1 MSKKPYARP
10 QYKVKP
16 AVIIIVAIVVF
27 LFSALIVIVQPSD
40 QDKIYKAYH
49 NAGSPNLTANH
60 VIQSITVSKLGKL
73 IDSGAP
79 VVVFFGEVS
88 CSACISEIG
97 WYDLEFKGAGLVSEL
112 SVIYYVKRSS
122 MSASDVEKFQT
133 KYAMTLTATPEL
145 YYLNEGEIVHRRSD
159 FNSDTQPMAGQIKS
173 FFTAIKNDLAD

>member
-16 AVIIIVAIVVF
+16 AVIIIVAVVVF

-49 NAGSPNLTANH
+49 NAGSPNLTTNH
-60 VIQSITVSKLGKL
+60 VIQTITPSKLGKL

-79 VVVFFGEVS
+79 VVVFFGDP
-88 CSACISEIG
+88 ACTACVSEIG
-97 WYDLEFKGAGLVSEL
+97 WYDLEFKGAGLVAEV
-112 SVIYYVKRSS
+112 SVIYYVNRTN
-122 MSASDVEKFQT
+122 MSASDVSKFQT

-145 YYLNEGEIVHRRSD
+145 YYLNDGDIVYRRSD

-173 FFTAIKNDLAD
+173 FFTAIKNDLVD